1 MEEALLVG
9 AHAPYP
15 QSSPRRARA
24 RLTRSACA
32 GCPPRSLTARFN
44 SKTGKQSW
52 EHPGADGAAGSSAGG
67 TAAAPPAHAP
77 AAQAAAGDKRK
88 APETASAADG
98 SPPAR
103 ARAPICAVRHD
114 RCRTFPALTPG
125 PRPRSQ
131 QPARL
136 RTREGPAAGQQAR
149 RHSPPPPKWQR
160 RPQQAPGQGVGL
172 LRCWGP
178 LHHRCG
184 RPRPRSW
191 KDARRR
197 RRRRRSRCPSLHVFH
212 VYARA
217 RVCPVI
223 ESRRGRADG
232 RGEPASLR
240 PALWL
245 WRKHRTIDGC
255 APLRV
260 ARVRGQHRFSPRA
273 RARGGIIS
281 PDALVYERCLHG
293 ECRHAW

>member
-103 ARAPICAVRHD
+103 ARAP
-114 RCRTFPALTPG
+114 PL
-125 PRPRSQ
+125 RS
-131 QPARL
+131 A
-136 RTREGPAAGQQAR
+136 PAASA
-149 RHSPPPPKWQR
+149 
-160 RPQQAPGQGVGL
+160 
-172 LRCWGP
+172 
-178 LHHRCG
+178 
-184 RPRPRSW
+184 
-191 KDARRR
+191 
-197 RRRRRSRCPSLHVFH
+197 
-212 VYARA
+212 
-217 RVCPVI
+217 
-223 ESRRGRADG
+223 
-232 RGEPASLR
+232 
-240 PALWL
+240 
-245 WRKHRTIDGC
+245 
-255 APLRV
+255 
-260 ARVRGQHRFSPRA
+260 RA
-273 RARGGIIS
+273 RARPSAQCGTIGAALSRRSRLGHARARSSQQGCAQGRARRRVNRRGGTALPRQNGSGACSRPRGRGWACFAVGVHYIIGAGAHGQGAGKTQEEEGGGGGPAAQACMCS
-281 PDALVYERCLHG
+281 MCTRERVY
-293 ECRHAW
+293 AP